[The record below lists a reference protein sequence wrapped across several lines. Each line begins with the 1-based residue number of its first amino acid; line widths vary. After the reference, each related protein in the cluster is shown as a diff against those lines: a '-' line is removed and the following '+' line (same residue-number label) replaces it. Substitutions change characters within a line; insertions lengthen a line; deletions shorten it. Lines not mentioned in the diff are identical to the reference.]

1 MCYSLPRTSQNHISQ
16 SVVFVICP
24 DHWHSILSNSKPI
37 GNEKKKKP
45 YLYFSSFQ
53 AQIILSKKVQ
63 ILCVQVGHAANT
75 HFRPVYQFLQCASVI
90 KIKVLRQLPPLS
102 STLCSTSSFFL
113 DLNPS
118 LYIQPCF
125 WFTIWAI
132 KNLGIIWTFSLA
144 MLIFFVSHNFLLGL

>member
-1 MCYSLPRTSQNHISQ
+1 MFFHDLISEFMNAINLLEFLLCHFLPRTSQNHISQ

-24 DHWHSILSNSKPI
+24 DYWHSILSNSKPI
-37 GNEKKKKP
+37 GNEKKSP
-45 YLYFSSFQ
+45 IFIFSSFQ

-113 DLNPS
+113 DLNLS

-125 WFTIWAI
+125 
-132 KNLGIIWTFSLA
+132 
-144 MLIFFVSHNFLLGL
+144 

>member
-1 MCYSLPRTSQNHISQ
+1 MFFHDLISEFMNAINLLEFLLSVIPCPEHPKNHISQ

-37 GNEKKKKP
+37 ENEKKKKP

-63 ILCVQVGHAANT
+63 ILSVQVGHAANT

-90 KIKVLRQLPPLS
+90 KIKVLHQLPPLS

-113 DLNPS
+113 DLSPS

-125 WFTIWAI
+125 
-132 KNLGIIWTFSLA
+132 
-144 MLIFFVSHNFLLGL
+144 